1 MADHCLSPGDLEIQN
16 LGPFFLQKMAK
27 KKVRFKGEC
36 KLSTRQIDNSFL
48 CIYTYNTHM
57 YDLNFGALLRG
68 MLRGYASARAPPSTI
83 TYPVARKKETN
94 PYEYV
99 YIYYYV
105 VNTMY
110 QSIYLSIDLFIN
122 QSINLSINLSIYQS
136 IYLSIYV
143 TIYQSIY
150 LSIYQ
155 SMYQSTNLSIYQFYQ
170 SIYQSIYLSIYQSMY
185 QSTNLSIY
193 QFYQSI
199 YQSINLSIYKY
210 IGMYEVPECQIRK
223 NDFSGH
229 PNVLPLSL
237 SPVPA
242 ARRSI
247 SRRCPRRCR
256 RIRPGDMG
264 TPYGKLVGSWEWA
277 SHHWG
282 VTVCTL

>member
-48 CIYTYNTHM
+48 CIYTHNTHM

-110 QSIYLSIDLFIN
+110 QSIYLSINLSIN
-122 QSINLSINLSIYQS
+122 LSIYQSINLCTNLPIYQSINSINLSIYQYIHLSINLSINISIYLSNYQSIYQSINLSINLSIYR
-136 IYLSIYV
+136 
-143 TIYQSIY
+143 
-150 LSIYQ
+150 
-155 SMYQSTNLSIYQFYQ
+155 
-170 SIYQSIYLSIYQSMY
+170 
-185 QSTNLSIY
+185 
-193 QFYQSI
+193 
-199 YQSINLSIYKY
+199 SINI
-210 IGMYEVPECQIRK
+210 
-223 NDFSGH
+223 
-229 PNVLPLSL
+229 
-237 SPVPA
+237 
-242 ARRSI
+242 
-247 SRRCPRRCR
+247 
-256 RIRPGDMG
+256 
-264 TPYGKLVGSWEWA
+264 
-277 SHHWG
+277 
-282 VTVCTL
+282 

>member
-48 CIYTYNTHM
+48 CIYTHNTHM

-143 TIYQSIY
+143 PIY
-150 LSIYQ
+150 LSI
-155 SMYQSTNLSIYQFYQ
+155 NLSIYVP
-170 SIYQSIYLSIYQSMY
+170 
-185 QSTNLSIY
+185 
-193 QFYQSI
+193 I
-199 YQSINLSIYKY
+199 YQSINLSILSIYLSINLSIY
-210 IGMYEVPECQIRK
+210 VPIYQSI
-223 NDFSGH
+223 N
-229 PNVLPLSL
+229 LSIL
-237 SPVPA
+237 SIYLSIY
-242 ARRSI
+242 RSI
-247 SRRCPRRCR
+247 N
-256 RIRPGDMG
+256 I
-264 TPYGKLVGSWEWA
+264 
-277 SHHWG
+277 
-282 VTVCTL
+282 